1 MGQHLLCTCTVDP
14 HWKYL
19 STVYTCSVA
28 VHLHVYALVEHLFFY
43 REGSKSLL
51 RWPVS
56 LVVCI
61 YEGWDEVGCRSHC
74 PCGHGGCGCEGMLQ
88 YAMSSPLEEMVAQ
101 AIRKLCV
108 TSPFFT
114 LRI

>member
-14 HWKYL
+14 HWEYL

-28 VHLHVYALVEHLFFY
+28 VHLHVYMYVHLLSTCFFY

-51 RWPVS
+51 GWPVS

-61 YEGWDEVGCRSHC
+61 YEGWDEVACRSHC
-74 PCGHGGCGCEGMLQ
+74 PCGHGGYGCEGMLQ
-88 YAMSSPLEEMVAQ
+88 HAMPSPLEEMVAQ
-101 AIRKLCV
+101 AISC
-108 TSPFFT
+108 T
-114 LRI
+114 